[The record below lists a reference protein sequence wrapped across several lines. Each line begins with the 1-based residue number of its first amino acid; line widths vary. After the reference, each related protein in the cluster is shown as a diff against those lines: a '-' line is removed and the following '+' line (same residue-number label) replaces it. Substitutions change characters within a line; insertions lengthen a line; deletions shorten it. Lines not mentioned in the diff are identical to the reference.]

1 MRMAQGTLSTIAD
14 NLWRDLSLPIEDRA
28 VVLQLAEKMLEFV
41 RELDELSLDAVDPTG
56 VSAMSVDS

>member
-1 MRMAQGTLSTIAD
+1 MAQGTMSTIAD
-14 NLWRDLSLPIEDRA
+14 NLWRDLPLPLEDRA

-41 RELDELSLDAVDPTG
+41 RELDELSLDAVDPTV